1 MNKFSVLSLA
11 SLVIFI
17 VLYYVMMS
25 GVSFGIFGKAFIF
38 TMFLLPIL
46 GFLSGL
52 KAKNGLMKWILII
65 LNFVVF
71 CMVVYIS
78 LLAYGIPER

>member
-1 MNKFSVLSLA
+1 MNKYSVISLA
-11 SLVIFI
+11 SLLIFI
-17 VLYYVMMS
+17 ILYNIMMT
-25 GVSFGIFGKAFIF
+25 GVSFGVFGKPFIV

-52 KAKNGLMKWILII
+52 KAKKGWIIWILII
-65 LNFVVF
+65 LNFIVF